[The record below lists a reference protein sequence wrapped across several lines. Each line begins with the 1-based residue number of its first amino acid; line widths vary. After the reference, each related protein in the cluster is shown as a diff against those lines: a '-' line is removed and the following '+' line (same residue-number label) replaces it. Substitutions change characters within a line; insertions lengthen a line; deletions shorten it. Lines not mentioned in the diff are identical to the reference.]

1 MKPILLIA
9 LATAI
14 VLTSS
19 CNTFIGMGRDLRLTG
34 EGMEKTAGKAQTK
47 GGANT
52 SGADNSGVPV
62 Y

>member
-1 MKPILLIA
+1 MCVMKSILMMT
-9 LATAI
+9 LAVAA

-34 EGMEKTAGKAQTK
+34 EGMEKTANKNIN
-47 GGANT
+47 GGNN
-52 SGADNSGVPV
+52 SGAPV

>member
-1 MKPILLIA
+1 MKSILMMT
-9 LATAI
+9 LAVAA

-34 EGMEKTAGKAQTK
+34 EGMEKTANKSS
-47 GGANT
+47 GGGNN
-52 SGADNSGVPV
+52 SGAPV

>member
-1 MKPILLIA
+1 MGYLRCVMKSILMMT
-9 LATAI
+9 LAVAA

-34 EGMEKTAGKAQTK
+34 EGMEKTANKNT
-47 GGANT
+47 GGGNN
-52 SGADNSGVPV
+52 SGAPV